1 MTDQF
6 DQIILSIIGF
16 SFIFQLF
23 YYLYFFIRVTFHK
36 SKAEHSNL
44 PGVSVIIA
52 ARNEAE
58 NLIKNLPSVLD
69 QDYPDFE
76 VIVVNDRSSVG
87 SAYLWLNS

>member
-23 YYLYFFIRVTFHK
+23 YYLYFFIRVSFQK

-44 PGVSVIIA
+44 PTVSVIIA

-58 NLIKNLPSVLD
+58 NLIKNL
-69 QDYPDFE
+69 Q
-76 VIVVNDRSSVG
+76 
-87 SAYLWLNS
+87 